1 MRKQYGYPQA
11 TVGRGFRLFSR
22 AVDPDEDKKPEESNV
37 WRVLRNIQALC
48 GNLGGSHQDFVGESY
63 SGDVTSLPELDPTW
77 LHLRD
82 DDRRCSHPTRKSSPW
97 LSRPPLTSPFG
108 QFLEAPDFRN
118 LTLKCLAEVASL
130 NVGPEYDPKF
140 VSLFEMVMTA
150 INRMVPPN
158 TNIAQAYAHS
168 NDAGQEFI
176 LSLALFLGN
185 FLQSH
190 LRTVEN
196 ERTQDVLLNAHLYM
210 VKISQVDER
219 EIFKIC
225 LEYWLKLVAE
235 LYDEIQSLP
244 IGDSGLLMGLSL
256 GSNGAHNMLNGV
268 SLRKNIYSDVLSNLR
283 LVVIEKMVKPEEV
296 RVVLRGDTTHLTL
309 HYRF

>member
-1 MRKQYGYPQA
+1 
-11 TVGRGFRLFSR
+11 
-22 AVDPDEDKKPEESNV
+22 V
-37 WRVLRNIQALC
+37 WRVLRNIQALR
-48 GNLGGSHQDFVGESY
+48 GDPRGSYQDVVGESH
-63 SGDVTSLPELDPTW
+63 SGDVTSLPKLDSTG

-82 DDRRCSHPTRKSSPW
+82 NDRRCSHSTRKSRPW
-97 LSRPPLTSPFG
+97 LTRPPLTSPFD

-118 LTLKCLAEVASL
+118 LTLKCLAEVAAL

-296 RVVLRGDTTHLTL
+296 RVVLRGDTAHSTHHLD
-309 HYRF
+309 RF

>member
-1 MRKQYGYPQA
+1 
-11 TVGRGFRLFSR
+11 
-22 AVDPDEDKKPEESNV
+22 
-37 WRVLRNIQALC
+37 
-48 GNLGGSHQDFVGESY
+48 
-63 SGDVTSLPELDPTW
+63 
-77 LHLRD
+77 
-82 DDRRCSHPTRKSSPW
+82 
-97 LSRPPLTSPFG
+97 
-108 QFLEAPDFRN
+108 
-118 LTLKCLAEVASL
+118 
-130 NVGPEYDPKF
+130 
-140 VSLFEMVMTA
+140 MTA

-185 FLQSH
+185 FLQNH
-190 LRTVEN
+190 LKTVEN

-256 GSNGAHNMLNGV
+256 GGTNGAHNMLNGV

-296 RVVLRGDTTHLTL
+296 RVLLLVLLSIQLNHIYRSSLSRTTRVKLSANL
-309 HYRF
+309 